1 MKLLAAI
8 ALFASAAV
16 SAQAPPVQPA
26 AQPAPAVEPAAPAPP
41 VEPAPPPPPVEP
53 DLFQRLE
60 DLSSTQSQAFYR
72 EQSARARAALDA
84 IPDRAAM
91 LARIRALSE
100 SNPVVTQVK
109 LAGKRVFY
117 LKLASRQA
125 TPVLCMREG
134 FSGAERVVLD
144 PRASIEWYSPS
155 PDGKHVAYG
164 IASAAEVVLRVY
176 AVDAKRDLPEQ
187 IDRTRFNE
195 ELAWN
200 PDGKSFYYTRVPA
213 GNEGARRYSNIRIYR
228 HELNRDAAKD
238 EIVFAPGVG
247 GARDVPEFGF
257 PFLHI
262 PGDSKHAYAV
272 AREGVRREVS
282 VHVTEL
288 RELARGLPRWRKV
301 AGPEDG
307 VTAVE
312 GWKDELFLLTH
323 KGAPNLH
330 VVRMS
335 ANAAITSA
343 KPVVPEGDAVIQRIA
358 IAKDAIYLHTTVGGI
373 DRLEKTPTGLFGSR
387 ARQFVKLPFDNAIS
401 ELVADPRLP
410 GAIVR
415 LEGWIEP
422 PSIVQVDTRGD
433 LHKTS
438 LQPPPAVDLSAMDEV
453 RLYAT
458 SPDGAKIPVTLVYR
472 KTTTLT
478 GRNPTILTA
487 FGSYG
492 VTLAPHFDPAL
503 LAWLELGGVWAIAH
517 VRGGG
522 EYGLAWHMAGMR
534 AQKVNTVLDF
544 IAVAEFIANYGFTNP
559 SKLAA
564 IGTGAGAIP
573 VAGALVRKPQSFG
586 AVVLRSPMTDLVRLE
601 FTPNGPANIP
611 EFGSSTT
618 PSGHASLLAVS
629 PLHQVK
635 NGAPYPAVL
644 LTAATDDPMLALSQ
658 PGKMAA
664 RLQAANAQGK
674 PVLLRIDD
682 STQPAGTRARHEE
695 DLADIYSFLL
705 WQFGQSP

>member
-1 MKLLAAI
+1 MKLPGALLLLLSVAA
-8 ALFASAAV
+8 L
-16 SAQAPPVQPA
+16 AQAPEQP
-26 AQPAPAVEPAAPAPP
+26 PAPA
-41 VEPAPPPPPVEP
+41 EP
-53 DLFQRLE
+53 DLFERLE
-60 DLSSTQSQAFYR
+60 DLSAPESQSFYR
-72 EQSARARAALDA
+72 DQSARARAALDA
-84 IPDRAAM
+84 IPERAA
-91 LARIRALSE
+91 LLERIRALSE
-100 SNPVVTQVK
+100 SSPVVTQVK

-117 LKLASRQA
+117 LKLASRKS

-134 FSGAERVVLD
+134 FGGAERVLLD
-144 PRASIEWYSPS
+144 PQAGIEWYSPA

-164 IASAAEVVLRVY
+164 VASGAEVVLRVF
-176 AVDAKRDLPEQ
+176 AVEAKRDLSEQ
-187 IDRTRFNE
+187 VDRARFNQ
-195 ELAWN
+195 ELAWH
-200 PDGKSFYYTRVPA
+200 PDGRSFYYARVPA

-228 HELNRDAAKD
+228 HQLDREAAKD

-262 PGDSKHAYAV
+262 PADSKHAYAI

-288 RELARGLPRWRKV
+288 RDLARGLPRWRKI

-307 VTAVE
+307 VTAIE

-330 VVRMS
+330 VVRMN
-335 ANAAITSA
+335 ANAAINSA

-358 IAKDAIYLHTTVGGI
+358 IAKDAIYLHTNVGGI
-373 DRLEKTPTGLFGSR
+373 DRLEKTPTGLFGAR

-401 ELVADPRLP
+401 ELVADPRVP

-422 PSIVQVDTRGD
+422 PSIVQVDTRGE
-433 LHKTS
+433 LQKTN

-453 RLYAT
+453 RLYAK
-458 SPDGAKIPVTLVYR
+458 SPDGANIPVTLVYK
-472 KTTTLT
+472 KTTTLN

-503 LAWLELGGVWAIAH
+503 LAWLEMGGVWAIAH

-544 IAVAEFIANYGFTNP
+544 MAVAEFVSSYGFTNP

-564 IGTGAGAIP
+564 LGTGAGAIP
-573 VAGALVRKPQSFG
+573 VAGALVRKPQLFG

-618 PSGHASLLAVS
+618 PAGRAALLAIS

-635 NGAPYPAVL
+635 DGAPYPAVL
-644 LTAATDDPMLALSQ
+644 LTAAADDPMLALSQ
-658 PGKMAA
+658 PGKLAA
-664 RLQAANAQGK
+664 RLQAANAPGK

-682 STQPAGTRARHEE
+682 SPQSIGTRTQHEE

-705 WQFGQSP
+705 WQFNQSP

>member
-1 MKLLAAI
+1 MKLLGAVILSLAI
-8 ALFASAAV
+8 PAL
-16 SAQAPPVQPA
+16 AQVAEPP
-26 AQPAPAVEPAAPAPP
+26 PAAPPAAL
-41 VEPAPPPPPVEP
+41 PAPPPAAPPAPP
-53 DLFQRLE
+53 DLFERLE
-60 DLSSTQSQAFYR
+60 DLSSPQSQAFYR
-72 EQSARARAALDA
+72 EQSARARSALDA
-84 IPDRAAM
+84 VPDRAAM
-91 LARIRALSE
+91 LDRIRALSE

-109 LAGKRVFY
+109 PAGKRIFY
-117 LKLASRQA
+117 LKLASRRA

-134 FSGAERVVLD
+134 FSGAERVVLE
-144 PRASIEWYSPS
+144 PQSTIEWYSPA

-164 IASAAEVVLRVY
+164 LASGADVVLRVH

-187 IDRTRFNE
+187 IDRARFNQ
-195 ELAWN
+195 ELAWH
-200 PDGKSFYYTRVPA
+200 PDGKSCYYARVPA

-228 HELNRDAAKD
+228 HQLNRDAGRD

-262 PGDSKHAYAV
+262 PAESKHAYAI

-288 RELARGLPRWRKV
+288 RDLARGLPRWRKV

-312 GWKDELFLLTH
+312 GWKDDLFLLTH
-323 KGAPNLH
+323 KGAANLH
-330 VVRMS
+330 VVRMN
-335 ANAAITSA
+335 ANAAINSA

-358 IAKDAIYLHTTVGGI
+358 IAKDAIYLHSTVGGI

-387 ARQFVKLPFDNAIS
+387 ARQFVKVPFDNAIS
-401 ELVADPRLP
+401 ELVADPRAP
-410 GAIVR
+410 GAILR

-422 PSIVQVDTRGD
+422 PSIVQVDTRGE
-433 LHKTS
+433 LHKTH

-458 SPDGAKIPVTLVYR
+458 SHDGAKIPVTLVYR
-472 KTTTLT
+472 KTTTLN

-492 VTLAPHFDPAL
+492 VSLAPHFDPAL
-503 LAWLELGGVWAIAH
+503 LAWLEVGGVWAIAH

-544 IAVAEFIANYGFTNP
+544 MAVAEFVSSYGFTNP
-559 SKLAA
+559 AKLAA
-564 IGTGAGAIP
+564 VGSGAGAIP
-573 VAGALVRKPQSFG
+573 VAGALVRKPQLFG

-618 PSGHASLLAVS
+618 PAGHAALLAIS

-635 NGAPYPAVL
+635 DGAPYPAVL
-644 LTAATDDPMLALSQ
+644 LTAAADDPMLTLSQ
-658 PGKMAA
+658 PGKLAA

-682 STQPAGTRARHEE
+682 STQSIGTRTQHEE

-705 WQFGQSP
+705 WQFGPPP